1 MLSSEQ
7 KKDRN
12 SYKYRAG
19 MVNVVYVAG
28 ILRHPRK
35 NEGFIQQT
43 NNLNQM
49 IHFKCEPGVTIP
61 RDYQEGQP
69 IKIIARQLNGYV
81 DGKPVIEL
89 EAKAF
94 MMPSIQDMPPRKA
107 WEQALRE
114 GVPRDT
120 VQPGTFREERL
131 DGWRVQDTGN
141 MAELG
146 GFVAAFNY
154 EAPKSEGNPGCTV
167 IYIRQTKDE
176 KDLLPVRVP
185 GTQAKTI
192 ARLLAVGMPLYIVGR
207 ISVDIKNT
215 GEPADEKGILPT
227 HKYQYL
233 RATNVGP
240 PSSSQVTFEP
250 DWVPAMIQTAQ
261 SQRQA
266 RAQAHAE
273 RAAQNAAKTTA
284 PKPGQQTQG
293 EQLEA
298 SQKPVTPQE
307 QSGVVAAQNAPSV
320 TADIPPGVLAMLRQT
335 APQ

>member
-1 MLSSEQ
+1 MLSIEQ

-49 IHFKCEPGVTIP
+49 IHFRCEPGVNIP

-81 DGKPVIEL
+81 DNKPVIEL

-114 GVPRDT
+114 GVPRDN
-120 VQPGTFREERL
+120 VQPGTFREDRL

-154 EAPKSEGNPGCTV
+154 EAPKTEGNPGCTV
-167 IYIRQTKDE
+167 IYMRQTKDE

-215 GEPADEKGILPT
+215 GEPADEKGVLPT

-240 PSSSQVTFEP
+240 PNSSQVTFEP

-266 RAQAHAE
+266 RAKAHAE
-273 RAAQNAAKTTA
+273 RAAQNAAKVSA
-284 PKPGQQTQG
+284 A
-293 EQLEA
+293 QLSE

-307 QSGVVAAQNAPSV
+307 QTGAVAQQSAPSV
-320 TADIPPGVLAMLRQT
+320 AADIPPGVLALLQKT
-335 APQ
+335 NS

>member
-1 MLSSEQ
+1 MLSMEQ
-7 KKDRN
+7 LRDRN

-49 IHFKCEPGVTIP
+49 IHFRCEPGVSIP

-69 IKIIARQLNGYV
+69 IKIIARQLSGYV
-81 DGKPVIEL
+81 NGKPVIEL

-120 VQPGTFREERL
+120 VQPGEFREERL

-154 EAPKSEGNPGCTV
+154 EAPKTEGNPGCTV

-215 GEPADEKGILPT
+215 GEAADEKGVLPT

-240 PSSSQVTFEP
+240 PSSSQVTYEP
-250 DWVPAMIQTAQ
+250 DWVPAMIQVAQ

-266 RAQAHAE
+266 RAQANAE
-273 RAAQNAAKTTA
+273 RAAQNQANKAA
-284 PKPGQQTQG
+284 GQQQPTVSGQ
-293 EQLEA
+293 QLAA
-298 SQKPVTPQE
+298 SQTPVTPQ
-307 QSGVVAAQNAPSV
+307 QQTAVVAAQNAQSPA
-320 TADIPPGVLAMLRQT
+320 ADIPPAILAMLSKT
-335 APQ
+335 NP